1 MMCEMPSNV
10 IFRIFEGNLGLIQR
24 GTEAVK
30 HKAEDQQRGAFGL
43 SISGL
48 NNRVSDS
55 DIRISCFGQGM

>member
-48 NNRVSDS
+48 KKGVSDS
-55 DIRISCFGQGM
+55 DI